1 VPHLVNHVLQLRIE
15 FLQLI
20 VLVLSGILR
29 LDRNVLSVN
38 TLVHPVL
45 ELLCL
50 VNNALRL
57 AEELLLQTV
66 TALTVIMKLVL
77 LVLLVHIHVQL
88 ALEVL
93 LHVNRVKQH
102 NLGFLL

>member
-29 LDRNVLSVN
+29 LDRNVLPVN

-50 VNNALRL
+50 VNNAPRL
-57 AEELLLQTV
+57 PEELLLQTV